1 MTEQERGL
9 AFLGSLLG
17 PIPFLWFATAK
28 FYYGINKDTAHYLI
42 PYLLKNTF
50 NLWPLWASIIAGSFI
65 GLCGF
70 AAYLI
75 HDKNRVYKG
84 PKFKRV
90 LRGTELVRASKL
102 KEITRERTGRQL
114 TIAGIPV
121 PSKYETIHFSIG
133 GATGVGKS
141 TIFKEVIY
149 SSLKR
154 GGDKRVI
161 LDPNGEYVSLF
172 YKEGDVILN
181 PYDSRSP
188 GWSMFNEVRDDF
200 DYDLYAVSIIQE
212 SKERSAEEWYRYG
225 RLIYREVSKKILTLK
240 RNPTMEEVMHWCTI
254 VENEKLKEFLK
265 GTPAESSFI
274 KGAERATGSAR
285 FVLGDKLAPHL
296 KMPNGDFSIRDWLA
310 DGKSGTLFITWQEQM
325 KKSLNP
331 LISCWL
337 DIMFSSLLGM
347 GERADKQSVIFLIDE
362 LETLE
367 YLPNLQDLLTKG
379 RKSRASV
386 WAGYQT
392 YSQLVERY
400 GPNIA
405 ETLLGSMRSGVVM
418 GSSRLGK
425 ETLEQLSRALGEI
438 EGEIEHKDGNPFNQA
453 LGNRPRIETRTVR
466 AVTPTEISE
475 LENLTG
481 YVYFPGKLPVGKF
494 KTHHVKYNR
503 KDPVPG
509 IIMRQ

>member
-9 AFLGSLLG
+9 IFLCSLLG
-17 PIPFLWFATAK
+17 PIPFVWFITAK
-28 FYYGINKDTAHYLI
+28 FVYGINSETAHYLI

-50 NLWPLWASIIAGSFI
+50 YLWPLWVAIIAGAVI

-70 AAYLI
+70 IGFIIY
-75 HDKNRVYKG
+75 DKGRVYKG
-84 PKFKRV
+84 PRFKRV
-90 LRGTELVRASKL
+90 LRGTKLVRASSLAEKT
-102 KEITRERTGRQL
+102 KERGHKQL
-114 TIAGIPV
+114 TVAGVPV
-121 PSKYETIHFSIG
+121 PTEYETLHFSIG
-133 GATGVGKS
+133 GATGTGKS
-141 TIFKEVIY
+141 TIIKEAIY

-154 GGDKRVI
+154 GTDKRIV
-161 LDPNGEYVSLF
+161 LDPNGEYVETF
-172 YKEGDVILN
+172 YRPGDVILS
-181 PYDSRSP
+181 PYDKRSP
-188 GWSMFNEVRDDF
+188 GWSMFNEIRDDF

-225 RLIYREVSKKILTLK
+225 RLIYREVSKKLLTLK

-254 VENEKLKEFLK
+254 VENDKLKEFVK
-265 GTPAESSFI
+265 GTPAEALFI

-296 KMPNGDFSIRDWLA
+296 KMPAGDFSLRDWLE
-310 DGKSGTLFITWQEQM
+310 DDKPGTLFITWQEQM

-347 GERADKQSVIFLIDE
+347 GKRDQRTLFFIDE
-362 LETLE
+362 LESLE

-379 RKSRASV
+379 RKSGASV

-392 YSQLVERY
+392 YSQLIERY
-400 GPNIA
+400 GINIA
-405 ETLLGSMRSGVVM
+405 ETLLGSMRSGIVM

-425 ETLEQLSRALGEI
+425 ETLEQMSRALGEI
-438 EGEIEHKDGNPFNQA
+438 EGEVEHKQGNPFQA
-453 LGNRPRIETRTVR
+453 GIGNRPRIETRTVR

-475 LENLTG
+475 LKNLTG
-481 YVYFPGKLPVGKF
+481 YVYFPGDLPVGKF
-494 KTHHVKYNR
+494 KTKYVKYTR
-503 KDPVPG
+503 KNPVPG
-509 IIMRQ
+509 IIMR